1 MSRKE
6 YTYLEVLREICVV
19 LKTERGDKK
28 KKSCVYMCMCAFNIM
43 FCSSTNLVKNSSQV
57 CSAQFD
63 LHNYAGDYGA
73 PLEFSKHF
81 VHKGPL
87 DILL

>member
-1 MSRKE
+1 
-6 YTYLEVLREICVV
+6 
-19 LKTERGDKK
+19 
-28 KKSCVYMCMCAFNIM
+28 MCMRVFNIA

-63 LHNYAGDYGA
+63 LHNYVGDYGA
-73 PLEFSKHF
+73 PSEFSKHF

>member
-1 MSRKE
+1 MC
-6 YTYLEVLREICVV
+6 ICV
-19 LKTERGDKK
+19 L
-28 KKSCVYMCMCAFNIM
+28 NIL
-43 FCSSTNLVKNSSQV
+43 FSSSTKLVKNSSQV